1 MKRKMD
7 SYCSICGCQC
17 TGNMRIIARGTKEYK
32 VCSSCFTKYEF
43 KDLKEVREAI
53 KKYKLI

>member
-1 MKRKMD
+1 MKMN

-17 TGNMRIIARGTKEYK
+17 TGKMRIIARGTTEYE
-32 VCSSCFTKYEF
+32 VCSPCFRIYQF

-53 KKYKLI
+53 KKYKST